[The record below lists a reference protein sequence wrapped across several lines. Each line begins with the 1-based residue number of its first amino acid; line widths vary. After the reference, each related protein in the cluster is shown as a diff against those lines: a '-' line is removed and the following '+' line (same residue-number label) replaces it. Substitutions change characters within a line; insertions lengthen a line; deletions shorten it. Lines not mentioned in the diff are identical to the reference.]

1 MHDRLESEHSAQQI
15 HVLLHSLSPVGSLD
29 RMTEAP
35 TRPQAPAAPAAAP
48 SALADRDDVLAEL
61 ARHVSRAWA
70 SFEHPRPVEPAPDVD
85 LVRRLG
91 RGLPDVGDDLRVA
104 LEDAAHVLDTSVS
117 TARPLFLAYV
127 PSSALETGVL
137 ASALS
142 SAYDANLATSAGTAD
157 LLDRQAVHW
166 LAEFLGFPA
175 AEGHFTSGGQTSNF
189 TGLLAAREHALP
201 GSRERGVDPT
211 TVAVYASEEAHH
223 SVVRAVEAA
232 GMGRRCVRWVPTDDQ
247 RRMRP
252 DALDAL
258 VRADVAAGLTP
269 VAVVATAGTTL
280 TGTVDPLADIA
291 AVCEQHGVWLHVD
304 GAYGIPAAATASH
317 GHLFAGLNRADSL
330 TVDAHKWLG
339 MPKSCSALLVRHHG
353 VLRATFGH
361 EEHYM
366 LHEGDT
372 GNPVDSTFEY
382 SRPLRAL
389 RFWLSMRVHGA
400 ARFRAWLEG
409 TLAVTG
415 VFVDALRA
423 HPEFEVLHEPML
435 TTVCFR
441 HLPPAP
447 DGAPL
452 SPGALDRHQVA
463 LARALQQDGRV
474 FLAPAELDGVT
485 VLRACFTNFR
495 TDADSVA
502 AVLDVVSEVAAT
514 LR

>member
-1 MHDRLESEHSAQQI
+1 MRRRSDHSDQ
-15 HVLLHSLSPVGSLD
+15 HSRPLLRALPRTSHSGGVTD
-29 RMTEAP
+29 AP
-35 TRPQAPAAPAAAP
+35 LAPHPDPAAGSAAP
-48 SALADRDDVLAEL
+48 SALADRDGVLAEL
-61 ARHVSRAWA
+61 SAHVSRAWA
-70 SFEHPRPVEPAPDVD
+70 SFEHPRPVEPAPDAD

-91 RGLPDVGDDLRVA
+91 RGLPDVGDDLSVA
-104 LEDAAHVLDTSVS
+104 LEDAAHVLDSSVS

-166 LAEFLGFPA
+166 LAEFLGYPA

-189 TGLLAAREHALP
+189 TGLLAAREHARP
-201 GSRERGVDPT
+201 GSREHGVTPGSA
-211 TVAVYASEEAHH
+211 AVYASEEAHH

-232 GMGRRCVRWVPTDDQ
+232 GLGRRAVRWVPTDDQ

-252 DALDAL
+252 ADLEAL
-258 VRADVAAGLTP
+258 VRADLEAGVVP

-280 TGTVDPLADIA
+280 TGTVDPLGEIA
-291 AVCEQHGVWLHVD
+291 AVCERHGVWLHVD

-317 GHLFAGLNRADSL
+317 GHLFAGLARADSV

-409 TLAVTG
+409 TLEVTRT
-415 VFVDALRA
+415 FVDAVRA
-423 HPEFEVLHEPML
+423 HPEFELRHDPML

-441 HLPPAP
+441 HLPPT
-447 DGAPL
+447 GEGERPL
-452 SPGALDRHQVA
+452 SGGALDRHHVA
-463 LARALQQDGRV
+463 LAQALQHDGRV

-495 TDADSVA
+495 TDAASA
-502 AVLDVVSEVAAT
+502 AGVLDVISEVAAS